1 MDSDN
6 LNSLYQLFQ
15 YLKNIF
21 QFSLIISHI
30 DTMRDFTDI
39 LLEIKQEEG
48 LSKIVF

>member
-1 MDSDN
+1 MFN
-6 LNSLYQLFQ
+6 ELPILFEIEGIAM
-15 YLKNIF
+15 K
-21 QFSLIISHI
+21 SMPDKLIISHI